1 MAYESTGVPIARSQE
16 GIRQLVMRRGG
27 GKLAFIS
34 DPPREGFEAI
44 VVIETQP
51 YRIRLLGECKLLA
64 PTRKKV
70 RHYRG
75 RVASS
80 IEVET
85 TADEHADHYEQECK
99 RIWRVLF
106 YHLKSVFEAAD
117 SGVMEFRE
125 LILPYIVTNN
135 NKTIAEQLLPHLDK
149 AIQSNP
155 NRLLNQ

>member
-1 MAYESTGVPIARSQE
+1 MAYEGTDVSVAKSQE

-34 DPPREGFEAI
+34 DPPREGFEA
-44 VVIETQP
+44 VVEIEKLP
-51 YRIRLLGECKLLA
+51 YRIRLMGECKLLSA
-64 PTRKKV
+64 TQRKV

-75 RVASS
+75 QVTSARD
-80 IEVET
+80 VET
-85 TADEHADHYEQECK
+85 TPEQKADHYDQECR

-125 LILPYIVTNN
+125 LILPYIVTSSG
-135 NKTIAEQLLPHLDK
+135 KTIAEQLLPQLDK
-149 AIQSNP
+149 AIQTNP
-155 NRLLNQ
+155 GRLLNQ